1 MANNDGSGDGEFTF
15 QAEDLAVEVPAITPD
30 TWWQDLVETFTPEGR
45 KPLEEAS
52 TKLEE
57 AGCPRSVWIEALRDY
72 QSRVALGVE
81 QWNQYAEMFDMAASA
96 VQTLFAEAADTAA
109 LLRATY
115 GDELS
120 PFCDDV
126 GQPGSESDRAA
137 TLNKWSAACRK
148 EAAKRHG
155 RRSGGKYEDRDRC
168 VDAIISRARGQ
179 VLAKEIATLLS
190 AAGDKVSSDSL
201 NMARSR
207 QGKTKKAKVTVTS
220 GVRASRQYQ
229 RRGSPGGQ

>member
-15 QAEDLAVEVPAITPD
+15 QPEDLAGEVPYTTPD

-45 KPLEEAS
+45 KPIEEAA
-52 TKLEE
+52 TKLEA
-57 AGCPRSVWIEALRDY
+57 AGCPRSVWIEALQDY
-72 QSRVALGVE
+72 QCRVALGIE
-81 QWNQYAEMFDMAASA
+81 QWTQFAEMFDKAASA
-96 VQTLFAEAADTAA
+96 MPTLSAEAADTAA

-120 PFCDDV
+120 PF
-126 GQPGSESDRAA
+126 SDPLDRNDNASAQAA
-137 TLNKWSAACRK
+137 TLHKWSAACRK
-148 EAAKRHG
+148 EATKRRG
-155 RRSGGKYEDRDRC
+155 QRSGGKYTDRDRS
-168 VDAIISRARGQ
+168 VEAITSRTHGQ
-179 VLAKEIATLLS
+179 VLTREIATLLS

-220 GVRASRQYQ
+220 GVRTSRHYQ